1 MITSQAANYAKVL
14 FSLGLQE
21 EVIKKSKEVL
31 SQNKEL
37 MEALENPSI
46 KRLEKEAVIDRI
58 FDKEIR
64 SFIKVL
70 NLHGQIGAAAE
81 VFQEYDAMVL
91 ESNHIIKAQ
100 LSYVAKPEE
109 TEIQQIKDM
118 LCNKYR
124 KTGVIMELKEDP
136 ALIGGFVLTVG
147 NTEYDKSIKGTLEEL
162 QKTLVRR

>member
-21 EVIKKSKEVL
+21 EVIKGAKEVL
-31 SQNKEL
+31 SNKEL

-58 FDKEIR
+58 FDKEIC

-100 LSYVAKPEE
+100 LSYVTKPKE

-136 ALIGGFVLTVG
+136 ALIGGFVLSVG

>member
-21 EVIKKSKEVL
+21 EVIKGAKEVL
-31 SQNKEL
+31 SNKEL
-37 MEALENPSI
+37 MEALDNPSI

-64 SFIKVL
+64 GFIKVL
-70 NLHGQIGAAAE
+70 NLHGQIGSAAE

-91 ESNHIIKAQ
+91 ESKHIIKAQ
-100 LSYVAKPEE
+100 LSYVTKPKE

-136 ALIGGFVLTVG
+136 ALIGGFVLSVG